1 METKNIPALLAAL
14 FFILSLL
21 LYFDVIPTRD
31 QAELSET
38 LNAPATSSEIN
49 GVLVSN
55 DCAVESHK
63 NYHIALDN
71 KKFSPDSGFFI
82 STKLIY
88 EMLMKNKNGFPKG
101 LYVTYGAKLDGN
113 GLYVP
118 EIILSLPERT
128 ETDFPTEVKDSISNT
143 NDPNVY
149 ALITY
154 RTSFCPTRC
163 FNPIYKK

>member
-21 LYFDVIPTRD
+21 LYFDVVPTRD
-31 QAELSET
+31 QSAISET
-38 LNAPATSSEIN
+38 LDAPAANTEIN

-55 DCAVESHK
+55 DCAVESHN
-63 NYHIALDN
+63 NYREALGNKTFIA
-71 KKFSPDSGFFI
+71 DSGFFI
-82 STKLIY
+82 SSKLIY

-101 LYVTYGAKLDGN
+101 IYVTYGAKKDQN
-113 GLYVP
+113 GTYLP
-118 EIILSLPERT
+118 EIILSLPERA

-149 ALITY
+149 ALISY